1 MHYCTLLS
9 QLMANKGTDWR
20 RGPGRVY
27 AMNLGEEIGMNL
39 HLEGTMLNQNQR
51 NEIEELSQ

>member
-1 MHYCTLLS
+1 
-9 QLMANKGTDWR
+9 MANKGRDWLG
-20 RGPGRVY
+20 GPGKVY
-27 AMNLGEEIGMNL
+27 AMNLGEEIGMNP

>member
-1 MHYCTLLS
+1 
-9 QLMANKGTDWR
+9 MANKGRDWLG
-20 RGPGRVY
+20 GPGRVY
-27 AMNLGEEIGMNL
+27 AMNLGEEIGMNP